1 MICIKDGRV
10 QIQGDPDEL
19 FDELIKLYVTIVQ
32 DDGLML
38 VNEAAMKRAIKVI
51 KDKDYS
57 IQDINAFKVGG
68 VDKKDEFKEKWGG

>member
-32 DDGLML
+32 DEGLML
-38 VNEAAMKRAIKVI
+38 ISKAAMEKALKVI
-51 KDKDYS
+51 KDKEYS
-57 IQDINAFKVGG
+57 IKDIKAFKVGG
-68 VDKKDEFKEKWGG
+68 VDKKDEFKETWGG

>member
-10 QIQGDPDEL
+10 QIQGNPDEL

-38 VNEAAMKRAIKVI
+38 ISEAAMEQAVKVI
-51 KDKDYS
+51 KDKEYS
-57 IQDINAFKVGG
+57 FKDIRAFKAGG